1 MKDTKR
7 ILTLLLTAVMLSS
20 TMLSCSNKGSNETT
34 PSGTDNPSQV
44 DQSTSEGESD
54 SENEGDTT
62 EKLDI
67 PFTQYN
73 GYTFTSLNA
82 DNQTY
87 NYRELVVE
95 DLTGEGINDAFYN
108 RNLAVEDLLDIKIT
122 SVVNAS
128 GGNLAAFKNS
138 VNAADGA
145 YDCAFMNFSDAG
157 GVASGGYCLDLNR
170 IPNIDLTKSWWSQD
184 SVNQLRVLG
193 SNYLAASDITI
204 GDKDCMWVLFFDK
217 AYFADLHLEDPY
229 ELVAE
234 GKWTF
239 DKFYEMLKQGLAD
252 LNGNGVYDTK
262 DRWGLLTHSENYAG
276 MWMSAGQAL
285 VSLDDKDV
293 PQMTWNSEQFINVW
307 EKICTIMGDEAVYSD
322 SIDYITS
329 GLREGNALFAT
340 EVVAFIRAYREN
352 EREFGILPM
361 PKYDENQDRYYTY
374 VAVNSDLMV
383 VSKAISDPSCTG
395 EILECLAGKGKEIIM
410 PAYYDVS
417 LKSRS
422 ARDSES
428 AASLD
433 IIFANRM
440 YDLGVVFNWGGVK
453 NHLNNP
459 DANVPTIWAKLNKAM
474 NKSMQA
480 TIQNFEEAM
489 DEEYN

>member
-1 MKDTKR
+1 MKNSKR
-7 ILTLLLTAVMLSS
+7 LLSMILAALMLCG
-20 TMLSCSNKGSNETT
+20 TMLSCSDKGSNETT
-34 PSGTDNPSQV
+34 PADTNTPAQG
-44 DQSTSEGESD
+44 SETAPEGGES
-54 SENEGDTT
+54 ETEAEPT

-67 PFTQYN
+67 PFTDYN
-73 GYTFTSLNA
+73 GYTFTALTA

-87 NYRELVVE
+87 NHRELTVE
-95 DLTGEGINDAFYN
+95 DLTGEGINDAFFN
-108 RNLAVEDLLDIKIT
+108 RNLAVEELLKVKINA
-122 SVVNAS
+122 VVNPS
-128 GGNLAAFKNS
+128 GGNATAFKNS
-138 VNAADGA
+138 VTASDGA
-145 YDCAFMNFSDAG
+145 YDCAFMNFTDAG
-157 GVASGGYCLDLNR
+157 SMASGGYALDINSV
-170 IPNIDLTKSWWSQD
+170 PNIDLSKSWWSQD
-184 SVNQLRVLG
+184 SVNQLKVLG
-193 SNYLAASDITI
+193 SNYLVASDITI

-217 AYFADLHLEDPY
+217 GYFADLHLENPY
-229 ELVAE
+229 DLVAE

-239 DKFYEMLKQGLAD
+239 DKFYEMMKQGLSD
-252 LNGNGVYDTK
+252 LNGNGVYDTE

-276 MWMSAGQAL
+276 LWMSAGQAL
-285 VSLDDKDV
+285 VSLDDKYV
-293 PQMTWNSEQFINVW
+293 PTMTWNSEHFVNVW
-307 EKICTIMGDEAVYSD
+307 EKICTIMGDQSVKAD
-322 SIDYITS
+322 NIDYISS

-340 EVVAFIRAYREN
+340 EVVAFIRAYRDN

-361 PKYDENQDRYYTY
+361 PKFDENQDRYYTY

-383 VSKAISDPSCTG
+383 ISKSVQDPACTG

-459 DANVPTIWAKLNKAM
+459 DANIPTVWAKLNKAM
-474 NKSMQA
+474 DKSMQK
-480 TIQNFEEAM
+480 TIEAFEEAM
-489 DEEYN
+489 QEE